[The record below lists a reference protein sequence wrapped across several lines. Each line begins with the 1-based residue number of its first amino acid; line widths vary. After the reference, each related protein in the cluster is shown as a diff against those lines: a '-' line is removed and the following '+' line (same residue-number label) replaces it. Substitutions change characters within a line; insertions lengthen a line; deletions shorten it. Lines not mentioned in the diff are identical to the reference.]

1 MDTWYYAKRCFCAL
15 IETLA
20 KHLIVVKDTS
30 ISEILDFL
38 DAADQYGK
46 AIKTVIIFFLFFF
59 RNNFRRLIWKILM
72 KEIRFL
78 LKPVC

>member
-20 KHLIVVKDTS
+20 KHLIIIKDTS

-46 AIKTVIIFFLFFF
+46 AIKTVSVFIYSGFIKF
-59 RNNFRRLIWKILM
+59 
-72 KEIRFL
+72 
-78 LKPVC
+78 

>member
-20 KHLIVVKDTS
+20 KHLIILKDTS

-46 AIKTVIIFFLFFF
+46 AIKTVI
-59 RNNFRRLIWKILM
+59 
-72 KEIRFL
+72 
-78 LKPVC
+78 

>member
-15 IETLA
+15 IETLT
-20 KHLIVVKDTS
+20 KHLIILKDTS

-46 AIKTVIIFFLFFF
+46 AIKTVKINFIFSLHIFFFFLDDNPF
-59 RNNFRRLIWKILM
+59 GNN
-72 KEIRFL
+72 
-78 LKPVC
+78 

>member
-15 IETLA
+15 IETLT
-20 KHLIVVKDTS
+20 KHLIILKDTS

-46 AIKTVIIFFLFFF
+46 AIKTVKINFIFSLHIFF
-59 RNNFRRLIWKILM
+59 
-72 KEIRFL
+72 FL
-78 LKPVC
+78 LR

>member
-15 IETLA
+15 IETMS
-20 KHLIVVKDTS
+20 KHILIVKDTS

-46 AIKTVIIFFLFFF
+46 TIRTVKLYFK
-59 RNNFRRLIWKILM
+59 NN
-72 KEIRFL
+72 
-78 LKPVC
+78 